1 MKILKIFMAI
11 AALGMLSFPSLS
23 ETSAP
28 PVPSPQ
34 PGRQWVRD
42 DFNNLGL
49 SDFSLNVFHQIDET
63 DTPEM
68 KKLKESR
75 FHYMQGEMLLVK
87 NDYSGALKEFEQAA
101 KFDSS
106 SAKIQLQ
113 IAKCQFFMNQYA
125 RAEKICH
132 DILKENPHYT
142 PALKLLANNYE
153 MTNNYKE
160 AEKTYNQILDIEP
173 NNLEA
178 LQSLGPIYY
187 QRFGNLNKTIEVYE
201 RILKL
206 NPKDIMSLVMLG
218 SAYAIR
224 GDVDKGIEY
233 YSQAVHY
240 RPSLVSSYI
249 NLAKIFQEARNF
261 EGAQRVYYEAI
272 LTNPSNIEVHKAFQS
287 FLHLQALRKFS
298 DKKAAEMQEKG
309 ITTTTLTLQQV
320 LKDKDLQGL
329 IEKELLDGYRKLAE
343 DKATSNTALIEYYA
357 DMLMRYEHYDE
368 ATKQY
373 KRILRIDPKYYKAY
387 VALGNIALLR
397 GDKKAV
403 VDAFDSAIAVNPDNM
418 EVYSEIGAT
427 YLDRKDYQKALE
439 LYKKAITIK
448 PDEEKLYV
456 ILFNIYQELKM
467 DREGEDILKNFIKK
481 HPDQPDLLIIL
492 GDFYRRRDRYE
503 EAIDA
508 FKRAYELK
516 KNSRAYASIIIT
528 LLLETDHIREAV
540 KFADDAT
547 EHFKNNKEF
556 LTLTGLTFCD
566 FGQFDEALRYLE
578 MLKEVDPSNLSAHLL
593 MASIYNRKK
602 DYRKAT
608 ELMTGLYEKLSK
620 ETNKAEYFEALA
632 SVYSEQHNI
641 AKAEDA
647 FRQAASLEP
656 GNSGIYQSWALLL
669 NKEKRYEDTRRVL
682 ENAFKHID
690 KNSEQG
696 MFLEAQVLEGQKKFD
711 RPEMLYQLL
720 LKADP
725 DNTEYLYNQ
734 GVMYYDEERYDE
746 AEKCFRKVIQLSPDH
761 ADAYNT
767 LGYMFA
773 ERGINLDEA
782 MTLIKKA
789 IYLRPGAGYMIDSL
803 GWVYFKKK
811 QYDIALKYLLRAVK
825 SSTEDAVLYDHL
837 GDVYKELK
845 QKDKAHEYWQ
855 RAYNMDH
862 ELKGLKEKLRQ

>member
-1 MKILKIFMAI
+1 MKRLKIYMVI
-11 AALGMLSFPSLS
+11 AALCMSPFLSPS
-23 ETSAP
+23 EIFA
-28 PVPSPQ
+28 SPARSHQ
-34 PGRQWVRD
+34 PGRSWERD

-49 SDFSLNVFHQIDET
+49 SDFALNVFQIDET

-75 FHYMQGEMLLVK
+75 FYYMQGQMLLVK
-87 NDYSGALKEFEQAA
+87 NDYPGALKEFEHAA
-101 KFDSS
+101 RIDTS

-113 IAKCQFFMNQYA
+113 IAKCQFLMNQYPKT
-125 RAEKICH
+125 EKICH
-132 DILKENPHYT
+132 EVLKENPQYT
-142 PALKLLANNYE
+142 PALALLAKNYE

-160 AEKTYNQILDIEP
+160 AEKTYNQILDLEP

-187 QRFGNLNKTIEVYE
+187 QHFGNLDKTVEVYE

-233 YSQAVHY
+233 YSRAVHY
-240 RPSLVSSYI
+240 RPNLVSSYI

-272 LTNPSNIEVHKAFQS
+272 LTNPSNTEVHKAFQS

-309 ITTTTLTLQQV
+309 ITTTTLTLQQL
-320 LKDKDLQGL
+320 LKDKELQGF
-329 IEKELLDGYRKLAE
+329 IEKELLDGYRLLAE
-343 DKATSNTALIEYYA
+343 EKATSNTALIEFYA

-368 ATKQY
+368 ATYQY
-373 KRILRIDPKYYKAY
+373 KRILRIDPKYYKAH
-387 VALGNIALLR
+387 VALGNIALLQ

-467 DREGEDILKNFIKK
+467 YREGEEILKNFIKK
-481 HPDQPDLLIIL
+481 HPDQPDLLILL

-516 KNSRAYASIIIT
+516 KSSRAYASIIIT
-528 LLLETDHIREAV
+528 LLLETDRLREAV

-547 EHFKNNKEF
+547 EHFKKNKEF

-578 MLKEVDPSNLSAHLL
+578 MLKEADPSSLSAYLL

-602 DYRKAT
+602 DYKKAT
-608 ELMTGLYEKLSK
+608 ELMTGLYEKLPK
-620 ETNKAEYFEALA
+620 ETNKTEYFEALA
-632 SVYSEQHNI
+632 SVYSEQHNT
-641 AKAEDA
+641 AKAEEA
-647 FRQAASLEP
+647 FRQAVSLEP
-656 GNSGIYQSWALLL
+656 GKSGIYQSWTLLL
-669 NKEKRYEDTRRVL
+669 NREKRYEDAKHVL

-696 MFLEAQVLEGQKKFD
+696 MFLEAQVLTGQKNFD
-711 RPEMLYQLL
+711 RAEMLYHLL
-720 LKADP
+720 LKASP

-734 GVMYYDEERYDE
+734 GVMYYEAKRYDE
-746 AEKCFRKVIQLSPDH
+746 AEKCFRMVIQLSSDH

-789 IYLRPGAGYMIDSL
+789 IYLRPGAGYMVDSL
-803 GWVYFKKK
+803 GWVYFKKG
-811 QYDIALKYLLRAVK
+811 QYDTALKYLLRAEK
-825 SSTEDAVLYDHL
+825 SSTEDATLFDHL
-837 GDVYKELK
+837 GDTYKELG
-845 QKDKAHEYWQ
+845 QKDKAHEYWN
-855 RAYNMDH
+855 RAYKMDQ
-862 ELKGLKEKLRQ
+862 EIKGLKEKLKQ

>member
-1 MKILKIFMAI
+1 MAI